1 MRKIYLEKDVSQ
13 PRPCVATVGFFDGVH
28 LGHQFLISKVVDE
41 ARKRGMDAMIVTFDN
56 HPRQVVDDS
65 FHPQL
70 LTTNDEKL
78 VRLATTGVDCCAVL
92 HFDAGMAAMSAR
104 EFMEQVLGKRLSVRC
119 LIIGYDNRFGRH
131 RSEGFDDYVRYGA
144 ALGIDVMACDPFVFD
159 DGSVSSSAVRK
170 ALSEGDM
177 ERASRYLGSP
187 YILTGHVVEGFQQ
200 GRKLGFPTANIVL
213 DDARKLIPPIGVYAV
228 KVRLSGSMEMRRGV
242 MNIGYRPTFSG
253 DDISLEVHLINYEG
267 DLYGLRMMVALCH
280 RLRGERKFENTG
292 LLAAQMKEDV
302 REANAMF
309 DKEMEQ

>member
-1 MRKIYLEKDVSQ
+1 MRKIYLEKDISQ
-13 PRPCVATVGFFDGVH
+13 PRTCVATVGFFDGVH

-41 ARKRGMDAMIVTFDN
+41 AHKRGMESMVVTFDN

-65 FHPQL
+65 FRPLL

-78 VRLATTGVDCCAVL
+78 VRLATTGVDNCAVL
-92 HFDAGMAAMSAR
+92 HFDADMAVLSAR
-104 EFMEQVLGKRLSVRC
+104 EFMEQVLRKHLGVRC
-119 LIIGYDNRFGRH
+119 LIIGYDNRFGHR
-131 RSEGFDDYVRYGA
+131 RSEGFHDYVRYGA
-144 ALGIDVMACDPFVFD
+144 ELGIDVLACEPFVFD

-177 ERASRYLGSP
+177 ERASRFLGNP
-187 YILTGHVVEGFQQ
+187 YMLGGHVVQGYQQ

-213 DDARKLIPPIGVYAV
+213 DDSRKLIPPTGVYAV

-253 DDISLEVHLINYEG
+253 DDISLEVHIINYEG
-267 DLYGLRMMVALCH
+267 DLYGMKMMVALCH

-302 REANAMF
+302 RETNVLF